1 MPIWAA
7 MSFDAKS
14 MIPAL
19 SSVTTLNA
27 TILEDINACADAG
40 CGALEVWLTKLEN
53 YLPTNNSSALS
64 AGLKKHLADRQVT
77 LAGAAYQGGILLTQG
92 EERRVQLQQLQRRL
106 NLCQELGIG
115 LLIVVPDLIEMPA
128 RQAMPLAQLALSQAV
143 ELASAFDVRLAL
155 EFNSG
160 CHWCACLPTA
170 LALIQSV
177 NSPNLGLCFDLFH
190 YYTGPSKFEDLGLL
204 TKENLFAVQL
214 CDLAGIARELAT
226 DSDRVLPGDG
236 DFLIAPVIEHLK
248 HIEYNGHVAVEL
260 MNPEIWKMKPVQ
272 VAEAAYTCL
281 RLQLGQNVPTS
292 SLQKVE

>member
-1 MPIWAA
+1 
-7 MSFDAKS
+7 
-14 MIPAL
+14 MITAL

-27 TILEDINACADAG
+27 TFLEDINACADAG

-53 YLPTNNSSALS
+53 YLQTNDSSALS
-64 AGLKKHLADRQVT
+64 AALKKHLEDCKVT
-77 LAGAAYQGGILLTQG
+77 LVGAAYQGGILLTQG

-106 NLCQELGIG
+106 NLCQEFGVG
-115 LLIVVPDLIEMPA
+115 LLIVAPDLIELPVQPA
-128 RQAMPLAQLALSQAV
+128 MQLAQSSLTQAV
-143 ELASAFDVRLAL
+143 ELASAFGVRLAL
-155 EFNSG
+155 EFNRG

-170 LALIQSV
+170 LALIQSI

-190 YYTGPSKFEDLGLL
+190 YYTGPSKFEDLALL

-214 CDLAGIARELAT
+214 CDLPGIARELAT

-236 DFLIAPVIEHLK
+236 DFLIAPIIEHLN
-248 HIEYNGHVAVEL
+248 HIEYDSYISVEL

-281 RLQLGQNVPTS
+281 RVQLGHYAPTS